1 MADWINA
8 HIPPGSSVCVTDS
21 FHAYPLM
28 IRAPEVI
35 YGWQL
40 LWPPEPQF
48 VGLPKIYFLG
58 ELPVDYFIGFGPGRK
73 NAEAFM
79 ASMSPSAG
87 HYEFETTIEVDADD
101 HIRPEMYS
109 HLFKMDAN
117 FDKRDE
123 AWCTPCIAG

>member
-1 MADWINA
+1 M
-8 HIPPGSSVCVTDS
+8 
-21 FHAYPLM
+21 
-28 IRAPEVI
+28 
-35 YGWQL
+35 

-101 HIRPEMYS
+101 HIRPELYS
-109 HLFKMDAN
+109 HLFKMDPN
-117 FDKRDE
+117 FDKKNE
-123 AWCTPCIAG
+123 AVYVYRRVPLP